1 MNRSVRSAGK
11 TEIGARVIGRHEMR
25 DYFSVELWYVKG
37 IVGVYY
43 ETKMQA
49 EEAARKAFIFDDA
62 DKRYA
67 RIWCKT
73 FYQEV

>member
-1 MNRSVRSAGK
+1 
-11 TEIGARVIGRHEMR
+11 MR

-49 EEAARKAFIFDDA
+49 EEAARKAFPDEGA

-67 RIWCKT
+67 RIYYKT